1 MNAAC
6 QVPRLQIGCGNER
19 GSFDEQTRDR
29 MGIPPQSPILV
40 GNHAVEC
47 PYELKEGVWPDM
59 ASSSAMEGV
68 LGSGS
73 AKYFSAGVGTVMNV
87 RVGTHVYDV
96 KIVGIVKQAKA
107 TPGVIMGPGGMSGP
121 VFSSLFVPVKVC
133 EKITGQPFAPNLIY
147 VQLKE
152 GVDKKEF
159 TENFRQELVQASAAV
174 ADTDSI
180 IRRLSSDRSVR
191 SQKDSAEMSVWLVLF
206 SCIFIIF
213 TTLSIGVSERARR
226 LALMRALGLGR
237 MQIALLIAGEG
248 IFLCIPALLGG
259 LAAGFFLVYL
269 LEEGSASVP
278 VLTWSTVLTA
288 AVCAV
293 GGALLASIIPAWR
306 ASRQS
311 PLEAAVPSSGFI
323 GKVSRVP
330 VWSVVAGLACVCLQP
345 AALLLPGLEVET
357 RKWIFFW
364 LGYPGL
370 VAGALFLAP
379 TFVRVTEWTGAWI
392 TGFLL
397 HVPHSFLKMQLSRN
411 LSRSVGT
418 AVSMSVGLSLFVGV
432 QTWGYSM
439 LVPFSPDTST
449 PGTLVSFLHTE
460 FKSADVPELMAR
472 PSLRNSRMYP
482 IYVDEPDIAPAQM
495 KSPGFSGMRNRSIVL
510 AGIPVAEMAGGSH
523 PLFNPVFVSGN
534 PQEAYAMLESTRSLL
549 IPDTFARTVGLKVGD
564 DLMLV
569 NPSSRELRSGN
580 EPSAGIRGRGRG
592 AAVRGEPWKVAGI
605 VSFPGWHWLTKT
617 SGMRVRRGG
626 FVAALAIAD
635 ERWLKEE
642 YAHQGFQ
649 FIWGDTAPG
658 ISNVE
663 LQNDLGEYALMKVR
677 EQENGGEGAKPLVK
691 ALTRESL
698 GGSVT
703 SRGDDVIF
711 TMSKLPIIMM
721 VIAVLA
727 VLNTVLASV
736 QSRRRE
742 FGLMR
747 AVGVPGGMVMR
758 MLWAETLMVSL
769 CSVVMSL
776 VLGVLGAWCS
786 IQILEYGYHFG
797 VVTPPVTMP
806 WAHLACAVL
815 LVFVLSSLACLLPA
829 WRMKHASVTD
839 LLSVREG

>member
-1 MNAAC
+1 
-6 QVPRLQIGCGNER
+6 
-19 GSFDEQTRDR
+19 
-29 MGIPPQSPILV
+29 
-40 GNHAVEC
+40 
-47 PYELKEGVWPDM
+47 M

-121 VFSSLFVPVKVC
+121 AFSSLFVPVKVC

-159 TENFRQELVQASAAV
+159 AESFRQELVQAAAAV

-269 LEEGSASVP
+269 LEEVSASVP
-278 VLTWSTVLTA
+278 VMTWSTVLTA

-330 VWSVVAGLACVCLQP
+330 VWSVAAGLACVCLQP
-345 AALLLPGLEVET
+345 AALLLPGLEAET

-379 TFVRVTEWTGAWI
+379 SFVRVTEWAGAWI

-397 HVPHSFLKMQLSRN
+397 RVPHSFLNMQLSRN

-460 FKSADVPELMAR
+460 FKSADVPELMTR

-495 KSPGFSGMRNRSIVL
+495 KTPGFSGMRNRSIVL
-510 AGIPVAEMAGGSH
+510 AGIPVEEMTGGSH

-549 IPDTFARTVGLKVGD
+549 IPDTFARAVGLKVGD

-569 NPSSRELRSGN
+569 NPSSRERRPGN
-580 EPSAGIRGRGRG
+580 ESPSGIRGRGRG
-592 AAVRGEPWKVAGI
+592 AAVRGEPWKVAG
-605 VSFPGWHWLTKT
+605 G
-617 SGMRVRRGG
+617 
-626 FVAALAIAD
+626 
-635 ERWLKEE
+635 
-642 YAHQGFQ
+642 
-649 FIWGDTAPG
+649 
-658 ISNVE
+658 
-663 LQNDLGEYALMKVR
+663 
-677 EQENGGEGAKPLVK
+677 
-691 ALTRESL
+691 
-698 GGSVT
+698 
-703 SRGDDVIF
+703 
-711 TMSKLPIIMM
+711 
-721 VIAVLA
+721 
-727 VLNTVLASV
+727 
-736 QSRRRE
+736 
-742 FGLMR
+742 
-747 AVGVPGGMVMR
+747 
-758 MLWAETLMVSL
+758 
-769 CSVVMSL
+769 
-776 VLGVLGAWCS
+776 
-786 IQILEYGYHFG
+786 
-797 VVTPPVTMP
+797 
-806 WAHLACAVL
+806 
-815 LVFVLSSLACLLPA
+815 
-829 WRMKHASVTD
+829 
-839 LLSVREG
+839 